1 MLRRISALL
10 GMAAIL
16 GLALLLLWRVYLHHQ
31 GHSRPDETTLV
42 ALSSRAA

>member
-1 MLRRISALL
+1 MLRRLSALL
-10 GMAAIL
+10 AMVAIL

-31 GHSRPDETTLV
+31 GYSRPDDTTLV